1 MSKHNPIGITVA
13 QAKLTYAKGLNQEKI
28 MSQNNKP
35 MELSVEELDNIAG
48 GALNIAAA
56 QTKELID
63 VQANTLDADRGGVRS
78 TNFQATDDFKAALF
92 QINQTGQPGV

>member
-28 MSQNNKP
+28 MSQNKP

-63 VQANTLDADRGGVRS
+63 VQANTLSADRGGVRS